1 MKNVLLLV
9 HDDGGQEARF
19 QAALDLSRAVD
30 GHLTCLDV
38 TYTPT
43 FAGGDP
49 FYNDAYLT
57 ADLVTEEAAREA
69 SNKNKLQQR
78 LAAEDV
84 AWDWVDAKGDIAGC
98 LKNASELADVI
109 VTNRELEAYGAPD
122 MRAATG
128 DLVVRSGKPVLAVPA
143 DLNRLDLSNV
153 LVAWDGSLC
162 AACALRAAVPL
173 LKAASGVTILEI
185 QDGSVAAPAEE
196 AAAYLSRHDIH
207 PTVRRLPVGAHG
219 AGKVLTEE
227 LSRGEHGLL
236 VMGGFSHLRFV
247 EALFGGVTREM
258 LTNSPVPLFLAH

>member
-1 MKNVLLLV
+1 MKNILLLV
-9 HDDGGQEARF
+9 HDDSGQEARF
-19 QAALDLSRAVD
+19 QAALDLSRAVN

-38 TYTPT
+38 TYIPT

-69 SNKNKLQQR
+69 ANKDRLQQR

-84 AWDWVDAKGDIAGC
+84 SWDWIDAKGDIAGR
-98 LKNASELADVI
+98 LKGASDLADVI
-109 VTNRELEAYGAPD
+109 VTNRQLEGYGAPD

-143 DLNRLDLSNV
+143 DLERLNLSNV
-153 LVAWDGSLC
+153 LVAWDGSPC

-173 LKAASGVTILEI
+173 LQAARGVTILEI

-196 AAAYLSRHDIH
+196 AAAYLSRHDVH
-207 PTVRRLPVGAHG
+207 ATVRRLPVGAHG

-236 VMGGFSHLRFV
+236 VMGGFGHLRFV